1 MIPTSFLFY
10 INRFSREPKNTK
22 LKSMDERLK
31 KHFLS
36 LYCMVVADQDISP
49 TELVELYRIG
59 KEHYNLTDIEI
70 NNAILS
76 EGTAC
81 YIPEKIEEKIIYL
94 YELAL
99 IACAD
104 DTIKTEERILLEKYA
119 LMFGFER
126 GIVQEKVNYLSE
138 NFNIKTTDVQ

>member
-1 MIPTSFLFY
+1 
-10 INRFSREPKNTK
+10 
-22 LKSMDERLK
+22 MDERLK

-36 LYCMVVADQDISP
+36 LYCMVVADQDVSL

-59 KEHYNLTDIEI
+59 KEHYNLNDSEI
-70 NNAILS
+70 NNAILT

-81 YIPEKIEEKIIYL
+81 YIPEQLEDKITYL

-104 DTIKTEERILLEKYA
+104 GKVKPEEHILLEKYV
-119 LMFGFER
+119 LMFGFEKNTVSNK
-126 GIVQEKVNYLSE
+126 INYLLKCAFEKKDCVSVIK
-138 NFNIKTTDVQ
+138 NIN